1 MTARKPATR
10 KPATRK
16 PATSTPAKPD
26 LHLPTWNVCPD
37 CGNRST
43 GRIQHGPHEQAK
55 P

>member
-1 MTARKPATR
+1 MTTR

-16 PATSTPAKPD
+16 PVTTPAKPD